1 MARQNYGLHDGSDS
15 NATYLANMESIS
27 DQLVE
32 TAKAANPAKPSRL
45 IYFQTTIPGGAN
57 SVPGEPV
64 SPNDQKV
71 LELNEIAAGVMAK
84 RNITVVDLYAT
95 MTACG
100 NVTCGACKPHCGTS
114 GYTYLVENA
123 IVPAIKKALAE

>member
-1 MARQNYGLHDGSDS
+1 M
-15 NATYLANMESIS
+15 T
-27 DQLVE
+27 
-32 TAKAANPAKPSRL
+32 TAKEANPSKPSRL

-57 SVPGEPV
+57 SVPGEPI

-71 LELNEIAAGVMAK
+71 LELNEIASGVMAV

-100 NVTCGACKPHCGTS
+100 NVTCGTRFLCQLT
-114 GYTYLVENA
+114 
-123 IVPAIKKALAE
+123 